1 MKKYFRRLIAT
12 ALTVGS
18 LMLMP
23 ITHASVET
31 YVGTGEYF
39 MNTSETFNDAKNQA
53 KLLAERNVLE
63 SISFYLTEHSSLVDG
78 VLEEDE
84 IILIVAGIMNIT
96 DVKYDLTSDDD
107 ENFVVKAEVTAEVDA
122 DEALK
127 LVERE
132 VEKRR
137 LKNRE
142 GST

>member
-1 MKKYFRRLIAT
+1 MKKYFRRLIA
-12 ALTVGS
+12 ASLTVGS
-18 LMLMP
+18 LMFMP

-31 YVGTGEYF
+31 YVGTGEYI

-63 SISFYLTEHSSLVDG
+63 SISFYLTEHSALVDG

-96 DVKYDLTSDDD
+96 NVKYELTSDDD
-107 ENFVVKAEVTAEVDA
+107 ENFAVKAEVTAEVDA

-132 VEKRR
+132 VE
-137 LKNRE
+137 NRQLQK
-142 GST
+142 